1 MAPLA
6 RQHSALAHSARLTW
20 ASPAAVLCP
29 LRPSLLLPPHWGT
42 RAGKPQRDVAAEGKP
57 GQWWW
62 GGGEQGPAHQV
73 VPQLPATRQVP
84 FHSISGPECIN

>member
-6 RQHSALAHSARLTW
+6 RQHSALAHSAWLTW

-42 RAGKPQRDVAAEGKP
+42 TE
-57 GQWWW
+57 
-62 GGGEQGPAHQV
+62 
-73 VPQLPATRQVP
+73 ATV
-84 FHSISGPECIN
+84 